1 MFNFFKKKEKLNL
14 SEDTKSDFDNR
25 DNKTDFEE
33 SLIDANNG
41 NIPAATHVGISYH
54 YGIDKGEEEHPAG
67 IEPNSKL
74 AIKYLI
80 IAAERGYLKAQ
91 VDLGLLYYDSN
102 SDVFDKEEG
111 FRWLSVAAKRGDSFS
126 QFVLAVHYRDGI
138 FLPKDDSKAFNW
150 FLESASNG
158 EIVSMNILGDIYR
171 KKAFE
176 ISEREDFEEHKD
188 EAWMNAELSF
198 KWYKLAADNGD
209 EEAMYYTGVNYFSG
223 FGVVEDKEKS
233 LIYIDLAIENGV
245 SYAND
250 FKQEKLM

>member
-67 IEPNSKL
+67 IEPNFKL
-74 AIKYLI
+74 AVKYLTM
-80 IAAERGYLKAQ
+80 AAERGYLKAQ

-126 QFVLAVHYRDGI
+126 QFVLAAHYRDGI
-138 FLPKDDSKAFNW
+138 FLPKDDSK
-150 FLESASNG
+150 S
-158 EIVSMNILGDIYR
+158 I
-171 KKAFE
+171 
-176 ISEREDFEEHKD
+176 
-188 EAWMNAELSF
+188 
-198 KWYKLAADNGD
+198 
-209 EEAMYYTGVNYFSG
+209 
-223 FGVVEDKEKS
+223 
-233 LIYIDLAIENGV
+233 
-245 SYAND
+245 
-250 FKQEKLM
+250 